1 MMDRCVICGA
11 AMDAAGRC
19 TKCRWKDPKVM
30 RPSTVSRC
38 PVCGAEA
45 ANGRCVKCEWKEA

>member
-1 MMDRCVICGA
+1 MRRCVICGA
-11 AMDAAGRC
+11 ALDRAGRC
-19 TKCRWKDPKVM
+19 TKCRWKDPEAM
-30 RPSTVSRC
+30 RPTTVSRC